1 MATYAS
7 ILAGKNSWTEEP
19 GGLESMGSQ
28 SRTQWKRMGT
38 HSHGY
43 KLRNKGEKGMR
54 TQEQSY
60 LRLPKRTYIHELFLM
75 HRCARSLRKR
85 NLVT

>member
-1 MATYAS
+1 MQEAEEMRVCSLGQENPLEEDMATYAS

-60 LRLPKRTYIHELFLM
+60 LRLPK
-75 HRCARSLRKR
+75 
-85 NLVT
+85 